1 MKTKLFFALVGAIGL
16 STAVQAQTSVK
27 GKVVDTNGQSIPD
40 ISVTVGNLSTKTDSH
55 GHFRLYVE
63 KRGDFEILLGG
74 VGYQRERVQVAP
86 KGSQTLLQSITL
98 RKADHTID
106 QVEITGY
113 NSVNTKT
120 VGVAKSGIMDRDL
133 PQSVQIINAQVI
145 KDQQINTLA
154 DALKNANGIALGAN
168 RGGVSEN
175 FYARGYSMGS
185 NNIFKNGART
195 NNGGQI
201 EASTLESVEILK
213 GSAALLYGG
222 VTGGAVVNMTTKKPK
237 FELGGEVSM
246 RYGSWDTYKPTL
258 DVYGPLSNKVA
269 FRFIGTG
276 SSANSYRDVVKSNRV
291 YVNPSVLYK
300 ISDRTELNVNF
311 DYLKSDYTPDFGIGS
326 VEGKLNDAVGRGTF
340 LNVNGAFNN
349 TNSTNGQAALDHNF
363 NDNWKISA
371 IASIQNYNR
380 NYYGSE
386 RLQANAQGL
395 APRSL
400 SRSQTEEFTMN
411 QQLNLTGKFNT
422 GGIKHQ
428 LLFGADAD
436 QSSTKAYAYNIGT
449 KGNVQTTT
457 YVPATDTKPGYF
469 NYGLSSVY
477 DYINVFDMASTTY
490 IIRPYG
496 EGKDKDGN
504 VIVTSPAIFNT
515 GYRTD
520 VPEFS
525 KNTWTK
531 TDVYRYG
538 TFIQDLISVTDKFKV
553 LAGIRYTYQRTPY
566 SDKYTYKTGVTEEV
580 KNLDSK
586 QNELGAK
593 EDKAWSPKFA
603 LIYQPVKSTSMYVSY
618 SNNFISNTGYDIN
631 YQPLSPSIVDHYEA
645 GVKNDFFKGH
655 FSTNLTVYRINNSK
669 FTQMAF
675 LDANGSANG
684 DPNMKEFSGKTSSDG
699 VELDITG
706 RLLPG
711 LDMMAGY
718 AYNFMRYTETM
729 DVYKYK
735 TADGKDAE
743 TSGSEEGVRLVGTTA
758 HTGNATLFYTLQNG
772 TLKGLKMGASAF
784 YTGKRNAGWNNSKI
798 NVRDG
803 LNRLI
808 PVDPFTTIDLSLGYS
823 IGRLSLLAKVAN
835 VTNELSYFIHENYSV
850 NPIPPRNFMTT
861 LSYKF

>member
-1 MKTKLFFALVGAIGL
+1 MKAKLFFALMGTIGISSL
-16 STAVQAQTSVK
+16 AHAQTTVK
-27 GKVVDTNGQSIPD
+27 GKVVDSKGQSISD
-40 ISVTVGNLSTKTDSH
+40 ISVSVGSKSTKTDVN
-55 GHFRLYVE
+55 GAFQLYIDQ
-63 KRGDFEILLGG
+63 KGPFEVLLGG
-74 VGYQRERVQVAP
+74 VGFQRDRIKVAP
-86 KGSQTLLQSITL
+86 KGNQTLLEEIIL
-98 RKADHTID
+98 HKADHAID
-106 QVEITGY
+106 QVDITGY

-120 VGVAKSGIMDRDL
+120 VGVAKSGILDRDL

-168 RGGVSEN
+168 RGGVNEN
-175 FYARGYSMGS
+175 FYARGYSMGA
-185 NNIFKNGART
+185 NNMFKNGART
-195 NNGGQI
+195 NNEGQI

-213 GSAALLYGG
+213 GTAALLYGG

-300 ISDRTELNVNF
+300 ISDRTELNINF

-326 VEGKLNDAVGRGTF
+326 VEGKLNNAVGRNTF

-371 IASIQNYNR
+371 IASLQNYNR

-400 SRSQTEEFTMN
+400 SRRQTEEFTMN

-436 QSSTKAYAYNIGT
+436 QASTKAYAYDIYADLKNPS
-449 KGNVQTTT
+449 KLTT
-457 YVPATDTKPGYF
+457 F
-469 NYGLSSVY
+469 Y
-477 DYINVFDMASTTY
+477 DSINVFD
-490 IIRPYG
+490 PYAAG
-496 EGKDKDGN
+496 MRMD
-504 VIVTSPAIFNT
+504 IPNT
-515 GYRTD
+515 A
-520 VPEFS
+520 
-525 KNTWTK
+525 KNAWTK

-538 TFIQDLISVTDKFKV
+538 TFIQDLISLTSQFKV

-566 SDKYTYKTGVTEEV
+566 ADKYIYKTGVKEEV
-580 KNLDSK
+580 KNLDIK
-586 QNELGAK
+586 GNELGEK

-603 LIYQPVKSTSMYVSY
+603 LIYQPTEQLGFYVSY
-618 SNNFISNTGYDIN
+618 ANSFIANTGYDIN
-631 YQPLSPSIVDHYEA
+631 YKPMGPTLEDHYEA
-645 GVKNDFFKGH
+645 GIKNEFLKGRLT
-655 FSTNLTVYRINNSK
+655 TNLTAYRIINNNTAQQAL
-669 FTQMAF
+669 F
-675 LDANGSANG
+675 DANGNANG
-684 DPNMKEFSGKTSSDG
+684 DPSMKEFTGESMSDG

-706 RLLPG
+706 RILPG
-711 LDMMAGY
+711 LDIMAGY
-718 AYNFMRYTETM
+718 AYNFRRFTKTLDIIKYTN
-729 DVYKYK
+729 DKGQVV
-735 TADGKDAE
+735 E
-743 TSGSEEGVRLVGTTA
+743 TSGNEEGVRMVGSTA
-758 HTGNATLFYTLQNG
+758 NTGNATVFYTVQNG
-772 TLKGLKMGASAF
+772 SIKGLKVGFSAF

-803 LNRLI
+803 MNRLV
-808 PVDPFTTIDLSLGYS
+808 PVDPFTTLDLSLGYT

-861 LSYKF
+861 LNYKF

>member
-1 MKTKLFFALVGAIGL
+1 MKVKLFFALMGTLGISSLAH
-16 STAVQAQTSVK
+16 AQTTVK
-27 GKVVDTNGQSIPD
+27 GKVVDSKGQSISD
-40 ISVTVGNLSTKTDSH
+40 ISVSVGSKSTKTDSN
-55 GHFRLYVE
+55 GQFQLYVDQ
-63 KRGDFEILLGG
+63 KGAFELLLGG
-74 VGYQRERVQVAP
+74 VGFQRNRIKVAP
-86 KGSQTLLQSITL
+86 KGDQTLLEEITL
-98 RKADHTID
+98 QKADHAID
-106 QVEITGY
+106 QVDITGY

-120 VGVAKSGIMDRDL
+120 VGVAKSGILDRDL
-133 PQSVQIINAQVI
+133 PQSVQIINSQVI

-168 RGGVSEN
+168 RGGVGEN

-246 RYGSWDTYKPTL
+246 RYGSWDAYKPTL

-311 DYLKSDYTPDFGIGS
+311 DYLKSNFTPDFGIGS

-371 IASIQNYNR
+371 IASMQNYNR

-436 QSSTKAYAYNIGT
+436 QSSTKAYAYDIYADLKNPS
-449 KGNVQTTT
+449 KVTT
-457 YVPATDTKPGYF
+457 F
-469 NYGLSSVY
+469 Y
-477 DYINVFDMASTTY
+477 DSINVFD
-490 IIRPYG
+490 PYAAG
-496 EGKDKDGN
+496 MRMD
-504 VIVTSPAIFNT
+504 IPNT
-515 GYRTD
+515 A
-520 VPEFS
+520 
-525 KNTWTK
+525 KNAWTK

-566 SDKYTYKTGVTEEV
+566 ADKYNYKTGITEEI
-580 KNLDSK
+580 KNLDINK
-586 QNELGAK
+586 KELGAK

-603 LIYQPVKSTSMYVSY
+603 LIYQPIKSTSMYVSY

-645 GVKNDFFKGH
+645 GVKNDFFRGH

-729 DVYKYK
+729 DIYKYK
-735 TADGKDAE
+735 TAEGKDAE

-758 HTGNATLFYTLQNG
+758 HTGNATVFYTVQNG
-772 TLKGLKMGASAF
+772 SIKGLKVGFSAF

-803 LNRLI
+803 MNRLV
-808 PVDPFTTIDLSLGYS
+808 PVDPFTTLDLSLGYS

>member
-1 MKTKLFFALVGAIGL
+1 MKGKLFFALVGALGL
-16 STAVQAQTSVK
+16 STLAHAQTTIK
-27 GKVVDTNGQSIPD
+27 GKVIDLKGQSVSD
-40 ISVTVGNLSTKTDSH
+40 ISISVGKKSTKTDAQ
-55 GHFRLYVE
+55 GLFQLYVE
-63 KRGDFEILLGG
+63 QEGAFELLLGG
-74 VGYQRERVQVAP
+74 VGYHRERLRVVPQ
-86 KGSQTLLQSITL
+86 GDYTLLREIVL
-98 RKADHTID
+98 RKEDRTID
-106 QVEITGY
+106 QVEVTGY

-145 KDQQINTLA
+145 KDQQINMLG

-168 RGGVSEN
+168 RGGVNEN
-175 FYARGYSMGS
+175 FYARGYSMGA
-185 NNIFKNGART
+185 NNMFKNGART

-213 GSAALLYGG
+213 GTAALLYGG

-237 FELGGEVSM
+237 FETGGEVSM

-276 SSANSYRDVVKSNRV
+276 SSANSYRDVVKSHRV
-291 YVNPSVLYK
+291 YVNPSLLYK
-300 ISDRTELNVNF
+300 LSDRTELNFNF

-326 VEGKLNDAVGRGTF
+326 VEGKLNDAVGRNTF
-340 LNVNGAFNN
+340 LNVNGSFNR

-363 NDNWKISA
+363 NDDWKISA

-411 QQLNLTGKFNT
+411 QQVNLTGKFNT
-422 GGIKHQ
+422 GGLKHQ

-436 QSSTKAYAYNIGT
+436 QASTKAYAYDIYADLNNPA
-449 KGNVQTTT
+449 KVTTF
-457 YVPATDTKPGYF
+457 YDSIDVF
-469 NYGLSSVY
+469 N
-477 DYINVFDMASTTY
+477 
-490 IIRPYG
+490 PYALG
-496 EGKDKDGN
+496 R
-504 VIVTSPAIFNT
+504 
-515 GYRTD
+515 RTD
-520 VPEFS
+520 IPNTA
-525 KNTWTK
+525 KNAWTK
-531 TDVYRYG
+531 TDIYRYG
-538 TFIQDLISVTDKFKV
+538 TFIQDLISLTAQFKV

-566 SDKYTYKTGVTEEV
+566 SDKYNYKTGVTEEV
-580 KNLDSK
+580 KNLDIK
-586 QNELGAK
+586 GNELGAK

-603 LIYQPVKSTSMYVSY
+603 LIYQPTEQLGFYVSY
-618 SNNFISNTGYDIN
+618 ANSFIANTGYDIN
-631 YQPLSPSIVDHYEA
+631 YKPLGSTLEDHYEA
-645 GVKNDFFKGH
+645 GIKNEFFKGRLT
-655 FSTNLTVYRINNSK
+655 TNLTAYRIINNN
-669 FTQMAF
+669 TAQQAL
-675 LDANGSANG
+675 LDGNGNPNG
-684 DPNMKEFSGKTSSDG
+684 DPSMKEFTGESMSDG

-706 RLLPG
+706 RILPG
-711 LDMMAGY
+711 LDVMAGY
-718 AYNFMRYTETM
+718 AYNFRRFT
-729 DVYKYK
+729 K
-735 TADGKDAE
+735 TLDIITYVDNKGAQKE
-743 TSGSEEGVRLVGTTA
+743 TSGNEEGVRMVGSTA
-758 HTGNATLFYTLQNG
+758 NTGNATVFYTVQNG
-772 TLKGLKMGASAF
+772 RIKGLKLGVSAF
-784 YTGKRNAGWNNSKI
+784 YTGERNAGWNNSKI

-803 LNRLI
+803 VNRLV
-808 PVDPFTTIDLSLGYS
+808 PVDPFTTLDLSVGYS